1 MRNKDLNFF
10 KNRAYGIL
18 FIFFA
23 LLALLVARFFFLQVI
38 KGSEL
43 KEQRELNINA
53 SESIYPK
60 RGRIVSRDGYIMAE
74 DTKTFSIVVDLEQKP
89 DINAISLIADIFN
102 KDLSADEVET
112 KVLNSLKFSTQ
123 ETILSDLSQEDLAK
137 FLVRSSEL
145 SGFSIN
151 ESYKRN
157 YDPHPS
163 IFHILGH
170 LGFKNDL
177 DTEYFSQRIM
187 GYDENLWLKVGKSG
201 LERVYEQELRGKHGK
216 RYFQRNARGNRKQ
229 ITRVDN
235 FVEGQEL
242 VTSINYIAQKKAFD
256 LLKGKQGAVVAIDL
270 SDFSIPVA
278 VSVPSISA
286 NDLSGISSK
295 DYADL
300 LNDKQRPLF
309 NRAFMGLYP
318 PGSTIKPLLSIFSLS
333 EGYTSWTET
342 ILDDGFFRF
351 EEEQRVFNAWKEGG
365 HGITNLEKALVESS
379 NPFFMNLATKFDKDK
394 FVNFMQSA
402 SFSSLLCV
410 DCYPHQYSPLI
421 NDAWKQKNFGKD
433 LYKGDFINIGVGQGY
448 MLTTPLHLALL
459 TSAIAKKG
467 KYQIP
472 HLVNNSNESPL
483 FLENKLSNEDWERLN
498 TSLINVVYSPNG
510 TAFSVNAGNIKMAG
524 KSGTSQVVDI
534 SSREEYDEVRK
545 NPLLRDHAIFIGY
558 APYDDP
564 RFAIAVVI
572 ENGESGGRT
581 AGPIAKEILEVLTIE
596 N

>member
-10 KNRAYGIL
+10 KSRAYGIL

-23 LLALLVARFFFLQVI
+23 LLALLLARFFFLQVV
-38 KGSEL
+38 KGAEL

-60 RGRIVSRDGYIMAE
+60 RGRIVSRDGYILAE
-74 DTKTFSIVVDLEQKP
+74 DIKTFSIIVDLEQKP
-89 DINAISLIADIFN
+89 DINAISLLADIFDQ
-102 KDLSADEVET
+102 DLSADEVEV
-112 KVLNSLKFSTQ
+112 KVLTSLKFSTQ
-123 ETILSDLSQEDLAK
+123 ETILSDLSQQDLAK

-170 LGFKNDL
+170 LGFINDL
-177 DTEYFSQRIM
+177 DTKYFSQRIM
-187 GYDENLWLKVGKSG
+187 GYDKNLWQKVGKSG
-201 LERVYEQELRGKHGK
+201 LERVYEQELRGMHGK
-216 RYFQRNARGNRKQ
+216 RYFQRNARGNKKQ
-229 ITRVDN
+229 ITGITN
-235 FVEGQEL
+235 FVEGKEL

-300 LNDKQRPLF
+300 LNDEQRPLF

-318 PGSTIKPLLSIFSLS
+318 PGSTIKPLLTIFSLS
-333 EGYTSWTET
+333 EGYTNWTET
-342 ILDDGFFRF
+342 ILDDGLFRF

-365 HGITNLEKALVESS
+365 HGLTDLEKALVESS

-394 FVNFMQSA
+394 FVDFM
-402 SFSSLLCV
+402 
-410 DCYPHQYSPLI
+410 
-421 NDAWKQKNFGKD
+421 
-433 LYKGDFINIGVGQGY
+433 
-448 MLTTPLHLALL
+448 
-459 TSAIAKKG
+459 
-467 KYQIP
+467 
-472 HLVNNSNESPL
+472 
-483 FLENKLSNEDWERLN
+483 
-498 TSLINVVYSPNG
+498 
-510 TAFSVNAGNIKMAG
+510 
-524 KSGTSQVVDI
+524 
-534 SSREEYDEVRK
+534 
-545 NPLLRDHAIFIGY
+545 
-558 APYDDP
+558 
-564 RFAIAVVI
+564 
-572 ENGESGGRT
+572 
-581 AGPIAKEILEVLTIE
+581 
-596 N
+596 